1 MRTFRCQGDVGQRR
15 FGGQAPPTHYAGPV
29 PSFRVQL
36 NILALRPGHPP
47 EAVMDAAVAAL
58 ATRHHVEANQLDIVA
73 GIPRITLR
81 FTVEEEEH
89 DADARA
95 ARSAAALMRAGVEQ
109 VAQTKDL
116 VVLRRVRGRWS
127 PV

>member
-1 MRTFRCQGDVGQRR
+1 M
-15 FGGQAPPTHYAGPV
+15 

-36 NILALRPGHPP
+36 NILALREGHRP
-47 EAVMDAAVAAL
+47 EAVMDTAKTAL
-58 ATRHHVEANQLDIVA
+58 ATRHHVEANQLDIVG

-81 FTVEEEEH
+81 FTVEEEEY

-95 ARSAAALMRAGVEQ
+95 ARSAAALMRAEVER
-109 VAQTKDL
+109 VARTQHL
-116 VVLRRVRGRWS
+116 VVLRRIRGRWS

>member
-1 MRTFRCQGDVGQRR
+1 M
-15 FGGQAPPTHYAGPV
+15 

-36 NILALRPGHPP
+36 NILALRPGHRP

-58 ATRHHVEANQLDIVA
+58 GTRHHVEANQLDIV
-73 GIPRITLR
+73 GGVPRITLR
-81 FTVEEEEH
+81 FTVEEEEY

-95 ARSAAALMRAGVEQ
+95 ARSAAALMRAEVEQ
-109 VAQTKDL
+109 VARTRDL
-116 VVLRRVRGRWS
+116 VVLRRARGRWS

>member
-1 MRTFRCQGDVGQRR
+1 M
-15 FGGQAPPTHYAGPV
+15 

-36 NILALRPGHPP
+36 NILALRTGHPP
-47 EAVMDAAVAAL
+47 EAVMDTAVAAL
-58 ATRHHVEANQLDIVA
+58 GTRHHVEANQLDIVA
-73 GIPRITLR
+73 GVPRITLR

-95 ARSAAALMRAGVEQ
+95 ARSAAALMRAEVEQ
-109 VAQTKDL
+109 VASTRDL
-116 VVLRRVRGRWS
+116 VVLRRARGRWT